1 MVDEFNVLC
10 TCRECGQ
17 KFPVA
22 RLDIVAVHL
31 GDYPVICDRCK
42 YQKKAFENF
51 KVRYG

>member
-1 MVDEFNVLC
+1 MDDEYSVLC
-10 TCRECGQ
+10 TCLECGR

-42 YQKKAFENF
+42 SQKKAFENF
-51 KVRYG
+51 RSRNV